1 EIKLLV
7 KSPDGSYAA
16 KKISECGEKLD
27 MYQSIRY
34 FIRVFV
40 KPTALEMIS
49 EQLSSKLED
58 VKTSVCEKY

>member
-1 EIKLLV
+1 
-7 KSPDGSYAA
+7 AA